1 MSDKEYVELE
11 EMLIATT
18 IPKGACRVDMT
29 FTMLDDNGEVYTVV
43 STMDTED
50 IRMARDDYLRVD
62 PDDGVKYV
70 FSDLFKA
77 YMEDDEGMDW
87 EEYRD
92 AYGAKGD

>member
-1 MSDKEYVELE
+1 MSEKEYVEFE
-11 EMLIATT
+11 EMLIVTR
-18 IPKGACRVDMT
+18 IPRGACRVEMT
-29 FTMLDDNGEVYTVV
+29 VTMLDDNSGVYTVV

-77 YMEDDEGMDW
+77 YMEDDEGMSW
-87 EEYRD
+87 EDYRD
-92 AYGAKGD
+92 AYGAEGE